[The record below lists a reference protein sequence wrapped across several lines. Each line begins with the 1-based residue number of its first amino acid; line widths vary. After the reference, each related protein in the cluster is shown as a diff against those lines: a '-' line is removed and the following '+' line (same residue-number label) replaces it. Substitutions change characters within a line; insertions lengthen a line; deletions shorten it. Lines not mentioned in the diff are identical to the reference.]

1 MVLKTIPKNQV
12 ILVNYGHRFPGWRI
26 IFYQEINQLFEKCEE
41 KSHQADFPGNL
52 VMPHFSLLKLGN
64 LWLPGMHLHY
74 RITDDE
80 KM

>member
-1 MVLKTIPKNQV
+1 MATDFRGGESFSIRKSISA
-12 ILVNYGHRFPGWRI
+12 
-26 IFYQEINQLFEKCEE
+26 EQLLEKCEE